1 MQKQKVRRIKVLAA
15 GRGRHV
21 SHVCVLAQAAPV
33 PTVPGLGAAALC
45 QFLQGLCS
53 SPPLESSTGEG
64 GVGLR
69 GDVIN
74 NPSQL
79 WRLIP
84 SAVFPSFL
92 ITQMTTIVISPTGTA
107 SPEDT
112 TSPHAQT
119 LPSSP
124 SISSHSSHLM
134 PFPTPS
140 PAGPTA
146 EAGKEKKENNNE
158 KDAFCVCVC
167 VCGQKRAVI
176 FVCNI
181 KWGLKTQLQY
191 AGKGHSVIH
200 PNSDQGRGISMW
212 DEEQSLPLLP
222 HSQPLVKVFSSL
234 E

>member
-15 GRGRHV
+15 GRGWHV
-21 SHVCVLAQAAPV
+21 SRVCVLSQAALV
-33 PTVPGLGAAALC
+33 PTVPELGAAVLC
-45 QFLQGLCS
+45 QFLQGLHC
-53 SPPLESSTGEG
+53 SPPVESCTGEG

-74 NPSQL
+74 SPSQL

-92 ITQMTTIVISPTGTA
+92 ITKMTTIVISLTGTA

-124 SISSHSSHLM
+124 SISSHSSHPV

-158 KDAFCVCVC
+158 IDAFCVCVWT
-167 VCGQKRAVI
+167 GMILA
-176 FVCNI
+176 CNI
-181 KWGLKTQLQY
+181 KWELK
-191 AGKGHSVIH
+191 I
-200 PNSDQGRGISMW
+200 
-212 DEEQSLPLLP
+212 
-222 HSQPLVKVFSSL
+222 
-234 E
+234 